1 MIIIRVPLRI
11 SLGGGGTDLPSW
23 YSKNGGFLIS
33 ASINK
38 YIYLSGSFRNYDKK
52 FWLSYS
58 NVEICNSINEIKHNI
73 FKNVLKKY
81 TFNKGI
87 EIHSIS
93 EVPGGSGLGSSGS
106 FTVGLIKLLNVMS
119 KIEMTKKE
127 IAEKAAYIEMFE
139 LKSECGKQ
147 DQYVA
152 SHGGIIS
159 MKINEDGD
167 VFIEDLNLE
176 QTTLIN
182 LNNNLLIYHTGYARD
197 AKILLKEQ
205 NKKIELKNS
214 TSINSM
220 KNIQQIGYD
229 SYKYLIAGDID
240 SFGKLLDEHWKTKK
254 AVSDRMSSNVLD
266 EIYNYAIQNGA
277 LGGKI
282 MGAGGGGF
290 FMFYVSPEKQ
300 NSFRKKMKKIK
311 LNEMNWQF
319 DFHGVNKIF
328 SD

>member
-1 MIIIRVPLRI
+1 
-11 SLGGGGTDLPSW
+11 
-23 YSKNGGFLIS
+23 
-33 ASINK
+33 
-38 YIYLSGSFRNYDKK
+38 
-52 FWLSYS
+52 
-58 NVEICNSINEIKHNI
+58 
-73 FKNVLKKY
+73 
-81 TFNKGI
+81 
-87 EIHSIS
+87 
-93 EVPGGSGLGSSGS
+93 
-106 FTVGLIKLLNVMS
+106 
-119 KIEMTKKE
+119 
-127 IAEKAAYIEMFE
+127 
-139 LKSECGKQ
+139 
-147 DQYVA
+147 
-152 SHGGIIS
+152 
-159 MKINEDGD
+159 
-167 VFIEDLNLE
+167 
-176 QTTLIN
+176 
-182 LNNNLLIYHTGYARD
+182 GYARD